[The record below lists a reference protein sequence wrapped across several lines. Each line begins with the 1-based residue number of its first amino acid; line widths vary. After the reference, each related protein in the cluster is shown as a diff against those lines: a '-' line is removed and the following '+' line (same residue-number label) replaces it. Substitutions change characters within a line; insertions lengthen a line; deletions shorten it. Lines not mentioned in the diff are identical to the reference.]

1 MADAAA
7 DAYAS
12 CKKSEDKTPS
22 VKNVQHVPESTSN
35 DRCSTVDAEL
45 EQFRIPTIGE

>member
-7 DAYAS
+7 DVYAS
-12 CKKSEDKTPS
+12 CRKSEDKTPS
-22 VKNVQHVPESTSN
+22 VKYLQHVPESTN

>member
-7 DAYAS
+7 DVYAS

-22 VKNVQHVPESTSN
+22 VKNLHVPESTN
-35 DRCSTVDAEL
+35 DRCSTVDTEL